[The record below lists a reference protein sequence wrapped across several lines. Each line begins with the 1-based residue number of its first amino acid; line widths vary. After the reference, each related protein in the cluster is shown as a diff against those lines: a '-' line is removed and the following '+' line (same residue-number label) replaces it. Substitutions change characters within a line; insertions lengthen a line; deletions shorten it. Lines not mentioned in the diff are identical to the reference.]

1 MSIKRFVQ
9 LFCFYFLSIVAS
21 YSFIIWL
28 DITSFWGTIFIM
40 SIIGYIV
47 LTLPLT
53 LLTLKKRKKK
63 SQRNNRRLPVSHL
76 VDQEYLYVDF
86 LDSPNE
92 FFINAIKIVASMP
105 RLFECFLLLLQRL
118 KIGALLLKIF
128 GNLTASQSPL
138 KQSFQTMYSRNAH
151 LC

>member
-9 LFCFYFLSIVAS
+9 LFCFYFLSIVVS

-28 DITSFWGTIFIM
+28 DIAGFWGTILIM
-40 SIIGYIV
+40 SVIGYIV

-92 FFINAIKIVASMP
+92 FFINAIEIVASMP
-105 RLFECFLLLLQRL
+105 RLFGYFRPLLQRL
-118 KIGALLLKIF
+118 KIWALLLKIF

-138 KQSFQTMYSRNAH
+138 KQSFQTTYLKNEQ
-151 LC
+151 CY